1 MVRGV
6 AVLFAGHHCPEV
18 YLIGI
23 VPPVLLVI
31 MPIQT
36 EVLLGRRRRA
46 EHRRKNNSQ
55 DDCNSPTAHI
65 GPPMLMK
72 KPPRGGLSCLTIL
85 YRTNSRSADYNLC
98 LFSNPKRDGIV
109 SQGGNHTMNAADSDD
124 FVPFFRA
131 SSIAWRCF
139 CCACC
144 AGSSENTSIEASP
157 RTAAPRPANHLRPV
171 IGFPGTWAHLHYNI
185 ILLAA

>member
-1 MVRGV
+1 PQNRSFQIMVRGV

-65 GPPMLMK
+65 GPPHVNEK
-72 KPPRGGLSCLTIL
+72 T
-85 YRTNSRSADYNLC
+85 TSRWFVL
-98 LFSNPKRDGIV
+98 P
-109 SQGGNHTMNAADSDD
+109 NHSLPNQL
-124 FVPFFRA
+124 P
-131 SSIAWRCF
+131 IC
-139 CCACC
+139 
-144 AGSSENTSIEASP
+144 
-157 RTAAPRPANHLRPV
+157 
-171 IGFPGTWAHLHYNI
+171 
-185 ILLAA
+185 